1 MKWQATA
8 LLFGLTLGVAQPISA
23 VVLPNFAPVVTAKA
37 AADADTTSTDT
48 DDADEV
54 QGSFGTSHF
63 YMKSDGVLHFGAG
76 TFDDLRFFAN
86 YGDESQ
92 MGRVLVTDDGV
103 NLNDYGVA
111 IGKGANTH
119 EAALIAAKKITRIVL
134 DGPVTAP
141 VNSNN
146 LFDNLPNLTGIDNL
160 NLLNTTQVTSMDHM
174 LAGLPKVTS
183 LDVSKFDT
191 SRVTTLASMF
201 SGDKILSSVDVSNF
215 ETPNLINAG
224 YMFNR
229 DAALKEVNFA
239 KATFSK
245 SVVLNSLIAHTGVE
259 KIGLK
264 DFAGNTSGIFN
275 QASAL
280 KQFSMDF
287 SASTQTTGNLPNVK
301 ATDEYTGK
309 WRAVGKGTVGNPL
322 GQTFDSG
329 ADVFS
334 DRINQI
340 TGMETYVWEP
350 VTPVI
355 EPTTPDVDPATPVVP
370 TESAQ
375 PVTVHYVDN
384 DGKKLADDVTLTG
397 KLGASYQ
404 AEELG
409 FSGYKLASTD
419 GQAKGTFTTNQQSVT
434 FHYAP
439 DLVSGGDAD
448 TIAPLTSVVYA
459 TKKISLYSSK
469 NFSKKARKVTYSK
482 QKRTNRPMFVVT
494 GYAKS
499 KQGYKRYKVKDVNHE
514 SKTDGKTGYITTKH
528 AYVAPV
534 YYAVKHKK
542 IQVINPKGVNSYK
555 NKALKTHKVKHYK
568 KGQTLNVKK
577 IVSYHLTTR
586 YQLTNGKYVTANKK
600 LVIAK

>member
-23 VVLPNFAPVVTAKA
+23 VVLPNLAPVVTAKA
-37 AADADTTSTDT
+37 ATDADTTSTDA
-48 DDADEV
+48 DDSDEI
-54 QGSFGTSHF
+54 QGNFGTSHF

-76 TFDDLRFFAN
+76 TFDESRVV
-86 YGDESQ
+86 DERTNINSV
-92 MGRVLVTDDGV
+92 MGYLLVTDD
-103 NLNDYGVA
+103 N
-111 IGKGANTH
+111 GKYNGTPTTSETVIENAAN
-119 EAALIAAKKITRIVL
+119 AAAKKITRIVF
-134 DGPVTAP
+134 DGPVTVPA
-141 VNSNN
+141 NSKN
-146 LFDNLPNLTGIDNL
+146 LFGNLPNLTGFDNL
-160 NLLNTTQVTSMDHM
+160 DLLNTSHATDMSYMFSN
-174 LAGLPKVTS
+174 LPQVTS
-183 LDVSKFDT
+183 LDTSKFDT
-191 SRVTTLASMF
+191 KQATTFFDMF
-201 SGDKILSSVDVSNF
+201 AYDKQLSAVDVSGF
-215 ETPNLINAG
+215 ETPNLTTAA
-224 YMFNR
+224 YMFKR
-229 DAALKEVNFA
+229 DTVLKELNFA
-239 KATFSK
+239 KANFSK
-245 SVVLNSLIAHTGVE
+245 SVRLDSFISYSGVE

-264 DFAGNTSGIFN
+264 DFAGKTSSMFN
-275 QASAL
+275 QAQAL
-280 KQFSMDF
+280 KQFSMNF
-287 SASTQTTGNLPNVK
+287 SESTQDTGNLPSVK

-329 ADVFS
+329 ADVF
-334 DRINQI
+334 DNRVNQI
-340 TGMETYVWEP
+340 IGMETYVWEP

-355 EPTTPDVDPATPVVP
+355 EPTTPDVDPTTPVVP
-370 TESAQ
+370 TESGQ

-419 GQAKGTFTTNQQSVT
+419 GQAKGTFTNNSQSVT

-528 AYVAPV
+528 AYVVPV
-534 YYAVKHKK
+534 YYAVKHNKLK
-542 IQVINPKGVNSYK
+542 VINPKGVNSYK

-568 KGQTLNVKK
+568 KGQTLKVKK

-600 LVIAK
+600 LVLAK

>member
-8 LLFGLTLGVAQPISA
+8 LLFGLTLGVAQPVSA

-37 AADADTTSTDT
+37 ATDADTTSTDT
-48 DDADEV
+48 DDADEI
-54 QGSFGTSHF
+54 QGNFGTSHF

-76 TFDDLRFFAN
+76 TFDESRVV
-86 YGDESQ
+86 DERTNINSV
-92 MGRVLVTDDGV
+92 MGYLLVTDD
-103 NLNDYGVA
+103 N
-111 IGKGANTH
+111 GKYNGTPTTSAPVIAN
-119 EAALIAAKKITRIVL
+119 AANAAAKKITRIVF

-141 VNSNN
+141 ANSKN
-146 LFDNLPNLTGIDNL
+146 LFGNLSNLTGIDNL
-160 NLLNTTQVTSMDHM
+160 DLLNTSHATDMSYMFSN
-174 LAGLPKVTS
+174 LPLVTS
-183 LDVSKFDT
+183 LDTSKFDT
-191 SRVTTLASMF
+191 KQATTFFDMFAS
-201 SGDKILSSVDVSNF
+201 DKQLSSVDVSNF
-215 ETPNLINAG
+215 ETPNVIDVG
-224 YMFNR
+224 HMFSR
-229 DAALKEVNFA
+229 DTVLKEVNFA
-239 KATFSK
+239 KGTFTS
-245 SVVLNSLIAHTGVE
+245 NTTAGSLVSYSGVE
-259 KIGLK
+259 KVNMGQFPGK
-264 DFAGNTSGIFN
+264 VAGMFVSDNN
-275 QASAL
+275 L
-280 KQFSMDF
+280 KQLTMSVSDTQGLGSNLT
-287 SASTQTTGNLPNVK
+287 SAQTS
-301 ATDEYTGK
+301 DIYTGK

-322 GQTFDSG
+322 GETFNSG
-329 ADVFS
+329 SDVTDQS
-334 DRINQI
+334 KNTIV
-340 TGMETYVWEP
+340 GMETYVWEP

-355 EPTTPDVDPATPVVP
+355 EPTTPDVDPTTPVTP

-419 GQAKGTFTTNQQSVT
+419 GQAKGTFTSNSQSVT
-434 FHYAP
+434 FHYAQ

-528 AYVAPV
+528 AYVVPV
-534 YYAVKHKK
+534 YYAVKHNKLK
-542 IQVINPKGVNSYK
+542 VINPKGVNSYK

-568 KGQTLNVKK
+568 KGQTLKVKK

-600 LVIAK
+600 LVMAK